1 MFSKNPIMPEPSA
14 EMRNAANSLGA
25 IFNSFVEA
33 GFTRAE
39 ALELLVIQMEN
50 ARGND
55 I

>member
-33 GFTRAE
+33 GFTRPE
-39 ALELLVIQMEN
+39 ALKLLVIQMEN
-50 ARGND
+50 AKDND
-55 I
+55 L